1 MLHQFS
7 RFWRLATGRP
17 QLGDTAE
24 GRAVADA
31 WRVVADYQREIAE
44 LRQDRTDA
52 LREDDSELVE
62 DIDRRIKLGYEM
74 LEHQKRE
81 VSERQQEYTERRA
94 LGLLSR

>member
-1 MLHQFS
+1 MLYQFS

-17 QLGDTAE
+17 QLDDTAE

-31 WRVVADYQREIAE
+31 LRTVADYQREIAE
-44 LRQDRTDA
+44 LRQDRADA

-62 DIDRRIKLGYEM
+62 DIDQRIKLGYEM

-81 VSERQQEYTERRA
+81 VIERQQEYAEHRA
-94 LGLLSR
+94 SSLFSH